1 MVAVAMEMNRM
12 DKCNCPICSRFDVE
26 VCPKCKTRWI
36 RGRISRSGELAI
48 VDWTCEICEHEWSGS
63 IVVPE
68 KYLAKFKAMFKDSQA
83 VVSHRLRRNVGSKRL
98 ASTL

>member
-1 MVAVAMEMNRM
+1 METDRM
-12 DKCNCPICSRFDVE
+12 GKCSCPLCSHLE
-26 VCPKCKTRWI
+26 GKVCPKCKTRWI
-36 RGRISRSGELAI
+36 RARISRSGSSAI
-48 VDWTCEICEHEWSGS
+48 FDWKCEICEFEWSGS

-68 KYLAKFKAMFKDSQA
+68 KYLDRFKAMFKDSQA